1 MIQTTTLAVPGMTCG
16 MCERHVMRAL
26 EGMTG
31 VMDVQVNLKDQQVKV
46 DHLADW
52 IEVPSLTAALK
63 DAGYLARPVGH
74 DIYTG
79 ENAGHR
85 TDRSPGALSHS
96 A

>member
-1 MIQTTTLAVPGMTCG
+1 LIQTTTLAVAGMTCG

-31 VMDVQVNLKDQQVKV
+31 VMDVQVNLQDQQVRV

-52 IEVPSLTAALK
+52 IEASSLTAALR
-63 DAGYLARPVGH
+63 DAGYRARPIGH
-74 DIYTG
+74 DLYTG
-79 ENAGHR
+79 ERAGHR
-85 TDRSPGALSHS
+85 TDRSGAVSHS